1 MHGLAKPERVKP
13 KIRWRFVPWIVG
25 SLLLALVGGIVVNAA
40 AGMTSKQ
47 KEAARPSVAPT
58 GNAMAV
64 VTVRPI
70 LARWQDAIETAGVIA
85 PWQEATINAQI
96 GGYQIIELRA
106 DVGDVVQEGQVL
118 AVLNQAFL
126 QAQRAELQAKLDQ
139 AVADRK
145 RASALSAKGNLSE
158 KSLLQ
163 AQTEE
168 KSAKALLDQ
177 KLLEIKYAT
186 VVAPDAGIVVSRSAM
201 LGQVSQLGTE
211 LFRIIRQGRLE
222 WRGEIAASDLEKI
235 SVGQEVQVDLPGGG
249 AAVGVI
255 RKISPILDEVTRRG
269 LIYADLTEGG
279 LARAGMFSKGRIL
292 LGARSA
298 LVVPAASL
306 LIKDGR
312 HYAAKVSGSADGS
325 MVSLVPVAVGGY
337 SGNYAEITEGLSPDD
352 TVVLEG
358 AGLLDDGDRV
368 RVLRAALRE

>member
-13 KIRWRFVPWIVG
+13 KIRWRFVPWIAG

-40 AGMTSKQ
+40 AGMTSNHT
-47 KEAARPSVAPT
+47 EEARPSVAPT

-96 GGYQIIELRA
+96 GGYQIVELRA
-106 DVGDVVQEGQVL
+106 DVGDVVEEGQVL

-158 KSLLQ
+158 KNLLQ
-163 AQTEE
+163 AQTDE

-222 WRGEIAASDLEKI
+222 WRGEIAASDVEKV

-255 RKISPILDEVTRRG
+255 RKISPVLDEVTRRG
-269 LIYADLTEGG
+269 LIYADLIEGDM
-279 LARAGMFSKGRIL
+279 ARAGMFSKGRIL
-292 LGARSA
+292 LGVRSA

-337 SGNYAEITEGLSPDD
+337 FGDQAEITGGLSPDD
-352 TVVLEG
+352 MVVLEG